1 MTRVMTL
8 TVQLILIAALAIVSA
23 YCEISLFIDFSET
36 DNPIDTFQMG
46 TLAGSL
52 VMAQHTLAQRAGSL
66 FSRGH
71 HVAAGVIAILVLV
84 LLVISVSAS
93 AVFYEARYQASR
105 SDDLQAGTEY
115 TDKRELVENGKTTAN
130 LLKVLAEKEIDKGNT
145 WQASQ
150 LLIKAAEVES
160 KQDSRV
166 ENVNQVQAPVT
177 SSAGIVAEVL
187 DQYRWF
193 AWITFGLIADLIPM
207 LLLVLLTVY
216 PEPLQS
222 PLKQGSDTN
231 PEPEPEPAPVNTTAE
246 EPENAPQKPSKTLVG
261 LIHTMGKMPSWQEV
275 KSAGISYRKYKR
287 ERDELEQ
294 QGAVFDPGDGTGF
307 QLSRPSDILQ

>member
-1 MTRVMTL
+1 MTKVMTL

-23 YCEISLFIDFSET
+23 YCEISLFIDFAEA
-36 DNPIDTFQMG
+36 DNPIDTWQMG
-46 TLAGSL
+46 ALAGSL
-52 VMAQHTLAQRAGSL
+52 VVAQHTLAQRAGSL

-71 HVAAGVIAILVLV
+71 HVAAGMIAILVLV

-105 SDDLQAGTEY
+105 SDDLRAGTDYQLRAQLIADQQESIQ
-115 TDKRELVENGKTTAN
+115 ELKALAKT
-130 LLKVLAEKEIDKGNT
+130 EKDKGNT
-145 WQASQ
+145 WMAGQHATKAQEIQSS
-150 LLIKAAEVES
+150 LPDLIT
-160 KQDSRV
+160 DLD
-166 ENVNQVQAPVT
+166 QVQAPVT

-187 DQYRWF
+187 DQYRWL

-222 PLKQGSDTN
+222 PLGQRCAPN
-231 PEPEPEPAPVNTTAE
+231 PTDDPPTLLKATLTKPEGTI
-246 EPENAPQKPSKTLVG
+246 QKPPKTLVG
-261 LIHTMGKMPSWQEV
+261 LIQNMGKMPSWQEV

-287 ERDELEQ
+287 ERDKLEQ
-294 QGAVFDPGDGTGF
+294 QGVVFDPGDGTGF
-307 QLSRPSDILQ
+307 QLSSPSAILQ